1 MNMRTSHVTALA
13 SVRPIVTRLG
23 WVAYALAALIVAAD
37 QVSKAWVLGGLH
49 LIEGEPIRLLP
60 ILRMSLTWN
69 RGFSFGLL
77 ANVELARWGL
87 FAFSIVV
94 AFGLGV
100 WARRVQRPWPALA
113 LGLIIGGAIGN
124 AVDRVRFGAVVD
136 FIDVSGIGFF
146 PWIFNVADSAITVG
160 VILLLLDSLLART
173 DPQG

>member
-1 MNMRTSHVTALA
+1 MTTLA
-13 SVRPIVTRLG
+13 SPHPAVSRWGRL
-23 WVAYALAALIVAAD
+23 AYLVAALVVAAD
-37 QVSKAWVLGGLH
+37 QASKAWVLGGLH
-49 LIEGEPIRLLP
+49 LIEGEPIRLLSV
-60 ILRMSLTWN
+60 LRMNLTWN

-87 FAFSIVV
+87 FVFSIAV
-94 AFGLGV
+94 AIGLGV
-100 WARRVQRPWPALA
+100 WARRMQRPWPALA
-113 LGLIIGGAIGN
+113 LGLIIGGAVGN

-160 VILLLLDSLLART
+160 VILLLLDSLFART

>member
-1 MNMRTSHVTALA
+1 MTSLVSPHPVITRWGRLA
-13 SVRPIVTRLG
+13 YL
-23 WVAYALAALIVAAD
+23 VAVVIVAAD
-37 QVSKAWVLGGLH
+37 QASKAWVLGGLH

-60 ILRMSLTWN
+60 VLRMNLTWN

-87 FAFSIVV
+87 FVFSIAV
-94 AFGLGV
+94 AVGLGV
-100 WARRVQRPWPALA
+100 WARRMERPWPALA
-113 LGLIIGGAIGN
+113 LGLIMGGALGN

-160 VILLLLDSLLART
+160 VILLLLDSLFARPEAKT
-173 DPQG
+173 